1 MLCSQIRC
9 TTMFVTSQNYA
20 TVRRTHSVGTDA
32 LYLPR
37 ADSLILPAARSLTRL
52 EFVVFSAAAS
62 FFLIR
67 PGTNA
72 RTHLR

>member
-32 LYLPR
+32 LCLPR
-37 ADSLILPAARSLTRL
+37 ADSSILPAARSLTRL